1 MGATNWRELG
11 PRDAGGSP
19 RPEITVPAGAWL
31 EPLRA
36 ARRTGQSVL
45 VLVNDSHRATPT
57 RETLR
62 QLVRQIEMPACRVLV
77 ATGTHRFSADE
88 RARFERAT
96 IDGVLPS
103 SAGVGW
109 HDADSDELAPLADAR
124 IHPWLL
130 QHDILL
136 AIGSCEPHY
145 FAGVTGAHKTLTIGV
160 LSRAD
165 IEQNHAGALDPGSN
179 VFALTGNPVHAGI
192 CVHLAALRGA
202 GRTLLAVNHVVVGG
216 SIIATAC
223 GTPEQSL
230 ADLLPTVRDAFQ
242 QRIERPVDVL
252 RLVVEPPLNRSLY
265 QADKALKNNHLAVRD
280 GGAILLEAACPEGVG
295 PDGFLGLLRDAPDYA
310 TACDVVRRRGYRLG
324 DHKAVKLRHLTDPAA
339 RGVSVALVGSAVSCE
354 LAALAGLATFDD
366 AQTALNW
373 LAGRVSMREGLRIAD
388 AGNVCVGAG

>member
-1 MGATNWRELG
+1 MAVNWRDVG
-11 PRDAGGSP
+11 PRGANGSLPTDAALPDG
-19 RPEITVPAGAWL
+19 EWL

-36 ARRTGQSVL
+36 ARRSGRSVL

-62 QLVRQIEMPACRVLV
+62 QLAHRVELPVCRVLV

-88 RARFERAT
+88 KARFERQT
-96 IDGVLPS
+96 LDGALPAC
-103 SAGVGW
+103 AGVGW
-109 HDADSDELAPLADAR
+109 HDADSGELVPLGDAH

-130 QHDILL
+130 EHEVLL

-160 LSRAD
+160 LSRAA
-165 IEQNHAGALDPGSN
+165 IERNHAGALEPGSN
-179 VFALTGNPVHAGI
+179 VFALAGNPVHEGI
-192 CVHLAALRGA
+192 CAHLAALRGA
-202 GRTLLAVNHVVVGG
+202 GRTLLAINHVVVGG
-216 SIIATAC
+216 SSVATAC
-223 GTPEQSL
+223 GTPEQAL

-242 QRIERPVDVL
+242 HRIERPVDVL
-252 RLVVEPPLNRSLY
+252 WLVVEPPLNRSLY

-295 PDGFLGLLRDAPDYA
+295 PDGFLRLLRDAPDYA
-310 TACDVVRRRGYRLG
+310 AARDLVRRRGYQLG

-366 AQTALNW
+366 AQAALGW
-373 LAGRVSMREGLRIAD
+373 LAGRVSMTEGLRIAD
-388 AGNVCVGAG
+388 AGNVCVGAR